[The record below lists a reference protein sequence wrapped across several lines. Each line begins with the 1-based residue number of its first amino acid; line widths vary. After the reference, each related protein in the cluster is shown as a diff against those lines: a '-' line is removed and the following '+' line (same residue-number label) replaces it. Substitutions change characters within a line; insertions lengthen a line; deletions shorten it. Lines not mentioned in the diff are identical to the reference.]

1 MPVEF
6 ERVQETL
13 GTLGFRI
20 GEERFGVVGL
30 FNDAAILQHD
40 HLVGDG
46 SCELHLVRHDEHG
59 LAGIGEFQH
68 HVKHLAHHFR
78 IKRGGDLVEQQ
89 HFRMQDQ
96 RTADGHALALASG
109 QLMRPGILAVG
120 ESDAFQQ
127 SDGFLLDLRLVA
139 LLHERR
145 SERDVAEHGFVGEQV
160 VALEHHADTRAQL
173 AAALAAAGRFGARL
187 AGFDNLAVQRDGT
200 ALNRLK
206 TCDGA
211 QQRRLARSGRAD
223 DDEHLAMGHVEGDVV
238 QHWLVGIG
246 VPLDQMPDFKACLR
260 FPAVLRGLRNLFNL
274 LSHASTS
281 FPTCGPRWTAAST
294 R

>member
-1 MPVEF
+1 MTAIKTCDYSAEVPVGSVAF
-6 ERVQETL
+6 PPACDACRIRTCARNAWHAR
-13 GTLGFRI
+13 FRI

-30 FNDAAILQHD
+30 FNDAAVLQHD

-187 AGFDNLAVQRDGT
+187 AGFDNLAVQRDGA
-200 ALNRLK
+200 ALNRLRPAMVRSNVDLPDP
-206 TCDGA
+206 DG
-211 QQRRLARSGRAD
+211 RR
-223 DDEHLAMGHVEGDVV
+223 
-238 QHWLVGIG
+238 
-246 VPLDQMPDFKACLR
+246 
-260 FPAVLRGLRNLFNL
+260 
-274 LSHASTS
+274 
-281 FPTCGPRWTAAST
+281 
-294 R
+294 